1 MKTFKEYTTDDTL
14 SPFFYQY
21 GGSILGPGM
30 GQYHPTADLNLRA
43 QKEKRSQKVRPR
55 PT

>member
-30 GQYHPTADLNLRA
+30 GQYHPTPDLNLRA
-43 QKEKRSQKVRPR
+43 QKEREVRKSDLDQL
-55 PT
+55 